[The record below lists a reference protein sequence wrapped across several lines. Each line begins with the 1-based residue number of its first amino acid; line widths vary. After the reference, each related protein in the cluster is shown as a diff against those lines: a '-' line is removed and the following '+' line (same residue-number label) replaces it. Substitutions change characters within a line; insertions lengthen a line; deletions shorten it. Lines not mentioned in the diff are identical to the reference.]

1 MDRGASASTR
11 NPMQPTVWRYEAIQ
25 RCRPGEPLRVRSEDG
40 VVHRLGIVRLITV
53 LEPAARDSTAE
64 LGQESEP
71 NQPDLSGMTFAQ
83 WQELGAPEFLLRFDS
98 GATAIVG
105 SALRVTTVARREVQ
119 HSSFPW
125 DAIRAAAIGGPLVVQ
140 FPPSVAGG
148 MGAADPTGAASA
160 QPGAMGAFGATRAMG
175 AAPSAAQQISEL
187 GTIELCMRI

>member
-1 MDRGASASTR
+1 
-11 NPMQPTVWRYEAIQ
+11 
-25 RCRPGEPLRVRSEDG
+25 
-40 VVHRLGIVRLITV
+40 
-53 LEPAARDSTAE
+53 
-64 LGQESEP
+64 
-71 NQPDLSGMTFAQ
+71 MTFAQ

-140 FPPSVAGG
+140 FPPGAAGG
-148 MGAADPTGAASA
+148 MGAADPTGAASTQPGATGAAGA

-175 AAPSAAQQISEL
+175 AARGATQPLSEL
-187 GTIELCMRI
+187 GAIELCMRI